1 MGLNMQARKQRRL
14 ARKVSLQVLYCSEVA
29 NISVN
34 DILSGEVAIPEID
47 EIDTYAVELIEGT
60 NSKIDELDKI
70 LDDVSE
76 NWSIERMPIVDKC
89 LLRQTVYEMLYKEDI
104 PVSVSIN
111 EAVELAKQF
120 CAEDDSHK
128 YVNGVLGKIAR
139 QNEKE

>member
-1 MGLNMQARKQRRL
+1 MQARKQRRL

-29 NISVN
+29 NIPVD
-34 DILSGEVAIPEID
+34 DILSGKVTIPEID
-47 EIDTYAVELIEGT
+47 EIDSYAVELIEGT
-60 NSKIDELDKI
+60 NSKIKDLDSTLDE
-70 LDDVSE
+70 VSE
-76 NWSIERMPIVDKC
+76 NWAIERMPIVDKC
-89 LLRQTVYEMLYKEDI
+89 LLRQTVYEMLYMDDI
-104 PVSVSIN
+104 PISVSIN